1 MAIDPNPLYQFFNA
15 SKDYQKSAVD
25 KKIAQYQ
32 ECLYNLLLDKYK
44 FNKSKYFQLELD
56 KLTEGVGFLSIYGSK
71 KQVKFAPIV
80 PKVSTNLFNILERG
94 NSIKKRNTL
103 VELNFD
109 LVKLIKSK
117 STKDL
122 VKRLYPEI
130 DFADPSH
137 TNLVDYTPIDLKSL
151 NAFIQGNEQLHYQNA
166 TIQKYHQE
174 ASLISQIAEYFGGK
188 FPQIINESNFGRR
201 YYKGMNLQNCSKV
214 VRHAALGD
222 CYEYDLNASVY
233 AIKLNI
239 CSVIDPTKKFTYTS
253 EYIENG
259 GKYKDSIRK
268 RLAKSCF
275 GIDESFEYFDDRLAV
290 IKRAITAIGFGATKT
305 SKGYFDKNNSWK
317 QTSLQ
322 NIFSYQYQNT
332 GKRFPYICKMSNTQ
346 KLALDEFL
354 TDPWMREFISEQD
367 EMTNMIVNYV
377 KPQLNKDEH
386 PFLVD
391 GRNAFNKARI
401 MAYVYQSSERNIMD
415 FANEYIEQ
423 SGGTVLLR
431 VHDAIYTREPINLK
445 ELHWGI
451 VQAFLSDTLA
461 DWLGNKVIC
470 FEPQDHNGYTYQLE
484 DESDI
489 DEAFTKLTGV
499 QHTRSKYHIKTQYT
513 PKQTEGFYDGG
524 CDYGQQEYDPYN
536 DRYIKD
542 MTQSELKE
550 HYRIVGYE
558 AKSNLPRAI
567 EKHLKNT
574 LKT

>member
-1 MAIDPNPLYQFFNA
+1 MAIDPNPLYEFFNA
-15 SKDYQKSAVD
+15 TKDYQKSAVD
-25 KKIAQYQ
+25 KKIEQYQ

-56 KLTEGVGFLSIYGSK
+56 KLTENVGFLSIYGSK

-122 VKRLYPEI
+122 IKRLYPEI
-130 DFADPSH
+130 DFADPGH

-151 NAFIQGNEQLHYQNA
+151 NAFIHGNEQLHYQNA

-188 FPQIINESNFGRR
+188 FPQIINESKFGRR

-239 CSVIDPTKKFTYTS
+239 CSEIDPTRKFTYTS

-268 RLAKSCF
+268 RLAKTCF
-275 GIDESFEYFDDRLAV
+275 GIDENFEYFDDRLSV

-305 SKGYFDKNNSWK
+305 SSGYFDKNNNWK

-322 NIFSYQYQNT
+322 NIFSYQYQNSD
-332 GKRFPYICKMSNTQ
+332 KRFPYICKTGNTQ
-346 KLALDEFL
+346 KLALDQFL
-354 TDPWMREFISEQD
+354 TDSWMSEFISEQD
-367 EMTNMIVNYV
+367 EMTNMVVNHA
-377 KPQLNKDEH
+377 KLQLDKDKH
-386 PFLVD
+386 TFLVD
-391 GRNAFNKARI
+391 GRNAFNKARV
-401 MAYVYQSSERNIMD
+401 MAYVYQTSERAIMD

-423 SGGTVLLR
+423 GGGTVLLR
-431 VHDAIYTREPINLK
+431 VHDAIYTREPIDLK

-470 FEPQDHNGYTYQLE
+470 FEPHDHNGYTFELE

-489 DEAFTKLTGV
+489 DEAFSRLTGV
-499 QHTRSKYHIKTQYT
+499 QHTTPKSKIKSQYT

-524 CDYGQQEYDPYN
+524 CDYGQIEYDPN
-536 DRYIKD
+536 TDEIAK
-542 MTQSELKE
+542 TLTGAQLKE
-550 HYRIVGYE
+550 HYRIVGY
-558 AKSNLPRAI
+558 KPPIGLPPQI
-567 EKHLKNT
+567 EKYIKQP
-574 LKT
+574 